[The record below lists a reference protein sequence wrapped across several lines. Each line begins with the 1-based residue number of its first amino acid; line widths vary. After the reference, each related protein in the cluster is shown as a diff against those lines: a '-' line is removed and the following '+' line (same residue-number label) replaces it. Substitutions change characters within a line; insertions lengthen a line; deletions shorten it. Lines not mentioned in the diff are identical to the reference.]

1 MENVTK
7 YIFAGHDPDDVY
19 IILAC
24 WNESG
29 LVYADFLEKLFAF
42 NVGDIPPRG
51 RTFCIGYNVVDGAT
65 RKIVREA
72 FMNSKVF
79 ITAAIIIDSEGNI
92 LYMWVGCCNSDAS
105 GLMG

>member
-51 RTFCIGYNVVDGAT
+51 RTFCIGCNVLDRAT
-65 RKIVREA
+65 SDMVNIA
-72 FMNSKVF
+72 FMNSKAFV
-79 ITAAIIIDSEGNI
+79 TAAIIIDSEGNI
-92 LYMWVGCCNSDAS
+92 LYMRVGCRNSDAS